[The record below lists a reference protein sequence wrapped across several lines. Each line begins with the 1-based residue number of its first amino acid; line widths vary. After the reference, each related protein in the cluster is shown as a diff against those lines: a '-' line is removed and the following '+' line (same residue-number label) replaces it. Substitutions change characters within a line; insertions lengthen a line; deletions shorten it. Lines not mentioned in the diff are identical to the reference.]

1 MIAHP
6 LGAGELGPLYVIK
19 LGGSTLATQAAMLA
33 DVVELAGGGA
43 RVVVVHG
50 GGAAVSAWM
59 ERLGLQPTFKD
70 GLRITDGPTLE
81 VVRMVLAGLV
91 NQELVAVAAAL
102 GARAVGLTGLDG
114 GLLRA
119 RPAANGA
126 LGFVGEICQVE
137 ASVLHALLAA
147 GFLPVVAPLA
157 LAEQG
162 AGAGDGEAPVLYN
175 INADAAAGAVAA
187 ALGAQAA
194 VFLTDV
200 AGVRDAAGEV
210 LPRITEHDISSMI
223 NDGVISGGMIPKVQA
238 CLRALQG
245 AANAVILD
253 GRRPHSLREWAA
265 GQAGGTVISARDDR
279 A

>member
-1 MIAHP
+1 VIAHP
-6 LGAGELGPLYVIK
+6 PGAGELGLLYVIK

-43 RVVVVHG
+43 HVVVVHG

-119 RPAANGA
+119 RPAATGA

-137 ASVLHALLAA
+137 AGVLHALLAG

-157 LAEQG
+157 LAEG

-194 VFLTDV
+194 VFLTNV

>member
-1 MIAHP
+1 
-6 LGAGELGPLYVIK
+6 
-19 LGGSTLATQAAMLA
+19 
-33 DVVELAGGGA
+33 
-43 RVVVVHG
+43 
-50 GGAAVSAWM
+50 
-59 ERLGLQPTFKD
+59 
-70 GLRITDGPTLE
+70 
-81 VVRMVLAGLV
+81 
-91 NQELVAVAAAL
+91 VAVAAAL

-119 RPAANGA
+119 RPAANGD

-137 ASVLHALLAA
+137 AGVLHALLAG

-157 LAEQG
+157 LAEG
-162 AGAGDGEAPVLYN
+162 AAGAGEASVLYN

-210 LPRITEHDISSMI
+210 LPHITEHDISSMI

-238 CLRALQG
+238 CLRALRG

-265 GQAGGTVISARDDR
+265 GQAGGTVISAHDDR

>member
-1 MIAHP
+1 MTGQ
-6 LGAGELGPLYVIK
+6 LRDAGEPGPLYVVK

-81 VVRMVLAGLV
+81 VVRMVLAGLI

-119 RPAANGA
+119 RPAANGD

-137 ASVLHALLAA
+137 AGVLHALLAG

-157 LAEQG
+157 LAEG
-162 AGAGDGEAPVLYN
+162 AAGAGEAPVLYN

-210 LPRITEHDISSMI
+210 LPHITEHDISSMI

-238 CLRALQG
+238 CLRALRG

-265 GQAGGTVISARDDR
+265 GQAGGTVISAHDDR